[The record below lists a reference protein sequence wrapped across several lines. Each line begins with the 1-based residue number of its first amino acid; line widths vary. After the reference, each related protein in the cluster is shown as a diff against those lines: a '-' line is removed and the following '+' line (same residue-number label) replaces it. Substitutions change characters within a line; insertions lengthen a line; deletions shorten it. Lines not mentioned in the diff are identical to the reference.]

1 MTDSPAAAATG
12 RPESGRPDEAQNM
25 ELFRE
30 YVADPTRQRRN
41 VLVERYL
48 GLAQHLAKRYAF
60 RGVPVDDLRQVAI
73 VGLVKA
79 VERFDPDRG
88 FAFSTFAGRTIEGEV
103 KRHFRDATW
112 VLRVPRHTQEM
123 HLAVRRAS
131 DELRQMLGRA
141 PTPADVAK
149 HLEIGVDEV
158 VDALTASAAYQPNS
172 LDTPAPHDDQQ
183 SNDRSA
189 HLATRDPSIEATS
202 ERVAIRQL
210 LAQLPERERQI
221 VWLRFFGQRTQS
233 EIAEEVGMS
242 QMHVSRLLK
251 RSLELMRARSGIGV
265 ESLHVDG

>member
-1 MTDSPAAAATG
+1 M
-12 RPESGRPDEAQNM
+12 Q
-25 ELFRE
+25 LFRE
-30 YVADPTRQRRN
+30 YVIEPTRQRRN
-41 VLVERYL
+41 ELVERHL
-48 GLAQHLAKRYAF
+48 GLAHHIAKRYAF
-60 RGVPVDDLRQVAI
+60 RGVPVEDLRQVAV

-79 VERFDPDRG
+79 VERFDPERG

-112 VLRVPRHTQEM
+112 VLRVPRQTQEM

-131 DELRQMLGRA
+131 DELRQTLGRA

-149 HLEIGVDEV
+149 HLEVAVDEV
-158 VDALTASAAYQPNS
+158 IDALTASAAYQPNS
-172 LDTPAPHDDQQ
+172 LDTPSPHDDQQ
-183 SNDRSA
+183 AVDRSA
-189 HLATRDPSIEATS
+189 HLATRDASIEATS

-233 EIAEEVGMS
+233 EIAEEIGIS

-251 RSLELMRARSGIGV
+251 RSLELMRARSGIGGD
-265 ESLHVDG
+265 SLSVDG